1 MKKIGVGILGF
12 GTVGAGVAYGL
23 LTNKTPLAERTGI
36 EIELRKIADLDIKT
50 DRGVVVPD
58 GALTTDAMGVIN
70 DPQIDIIV
78 ELIGGT
84 GIARK
89 FVMAAIEAGKSIVTA
104 NKKLLAEHGS
114 EIYDLAAKKGADV
127 FFGASVGGGIPIIR
141 ALRDG
146 LAANRIEAI
155 HGILNGT
162 CNYILTSME
171 KDGLAFDV
179 ALANAQKQGFAEA
192 DPTLDVDG
200 FDTLH
205 KAAILASIAY
215 GINPDVKSL
224 PVRGIRGVVEAED
237 IRYAADLGYR
247 IKLLAI
253 VKDTDGEI
261 EIRVAP
267 TLVPEDGM
275 LASVNGVFNAALV
288 KGDLSD
294 ETLYYGRGAGR
305 MPTAST
311 VIGDIA
317 DAARAIASG
326 AGSRLAVPRTSRA
339 VRMKA
344 PGDIVSRHYVRL
356 SLGDA
361 AGSLAAA
368 AGAFGNHGVSIGAAL
383 QKGDPGKTGYAT
395 VIVLTHLA
403 KQADIDA
410 ALDEI
415 SNLPCCGAA
424 PRRLGIED

>member
-146 LAANRIEAI
+146 LAANRIETI

-171 KDGLAFDV
+171 KDGLPFDV

-205 KAAILASIAY
+205 KAAILASLAY
-215 GINPDVKSL
+215 GINPDVKAL

-237 IRYAADLGYR
+237 IRYSADLGYR

-253 VKDTDGEI
+253 IKDTGGEI

-317 DAARAIASG
+317 DAARAIASC
-326 AGSRLAVPRTSRA
+326 AGSRLAVPRTSCA

-344 PGDIVSRHYVRL
+344 SGDIVSRHYVRL

-361 AGSLAAA
+361 PGSLASA
-368 AGAFGNHGVSIGAAL
+368 AGAFARHGVSINAAL
-383 QKGDPGKTGYAT
+383 QQGDAGKAGYAT
-395 VIVLTHLA
+395 VIVLTHHA

-415 SNLPCCGAA
+415 SKLPCCGAA